1 MVTLPPAGTSSANDA
16 RAPMVV
22 SVDALPERH
31 VRDLL
36 RELPA
41 SAPRIRLAWLMLLM
55 GVVLSVAMLAM
66 LAVLATR
73 EGFASEIPVF
83 IIWGPLFCSSIVTGL
98 LILHRYP
105 GHRVGWVL
113 CLAGFTWITANTT
126 YLYGTLGLG
135 HSTILLPAADIVA
148 QIGFYYPFGLYLIV
162 VELLLIFPTGHLV
175 SPRWQLVRC
184 LGALGALGASLMI
197 GFGSPLVM
205 NGEFGDI
212 PNPWHRTGIAGNA
225 MSAAGVGF
233 FLMLAMGIPAGISM
247 VRRLRRATGVE
258 RMQLRW
264 IALASS
270 VLVVAYIIHVVAITN
285 FVDRPWFW
293 IIFSFWGLAL
303 NSVGIL
309 TGIAILRYRLYDIDI
324 AIHRSVLYACLIAI
338 IALLYLVL
346 INLLELVATQFGSE
360 EPSPWLSSMVVAS
373 GIALAVH
380 PVRQWLEGRVNRR
393 LYGERDNPD
402 GILARLGVRLETAVA
417 PAEVLREVT
426 DTVRELLR
434 LPHAAV
440 ALREEN
446 GLVVATESGIP
457 GSEQLG
463 VPMIYQHEPIGELR
477 VTPRGPGE
485 GFSEADTVV
494 LERIAR
500 QTAIAAYALR
510 VTGDLQLARARL
522 VTTREEERRRL
533 RRDLHDGLGAQL
545 AALTMQTNGVRRL
558 LHSDPERADIELAT
572 IQAELRGAIGDIRRL
587 VHDLR
592 PPALDEF
599 GLVAALR
606 SRLVAY
612 ESDAGDVTMTL
623 HASGNDAA
631 LPAAVEV
638 AVYRIVQEAL
648 TNIERHAGA
657 GHVRISLD
665 FGREVN
671 LTITDD
677 GRGIPATYEP
687 GVGIHSMRERTEEL
701 GGTFTIGPA
710 GDDGTRIA
718 IAIPLPE
725 TA

>member
-1 MVTLPPAGTSSANDA
+1 
-16 RAPMVV
+16 MVV

-41 SAPRIRLAWLMLLM
+41 TAPRIRLAWLMLLV
-55 GVVLSVAMLAM
+55 GVVLSVAMLAT
-66 LAVLATR
+66 LAVLAIR
-73 EGFASEIPVF
+73 EGFDPDIPVF

-135 HSTILLPAADIVA
+135 HSTMHLPAADVVA
-148 QIGFYYPFGLYLIV
+148 QIGFYYPFGLYLIL
-162 VELLLIFPTGHLV
+162 VELLLIFPTGHLA
-175 SPRWQLVRC
+175 SPWWRIVRW
-184 LGALGALGASLMI
+184 LGVLGALGASLMI
-197 GFGSPLVM
+197 GFGNPLVM
-205 NGEFGDI
+205 DGEFGDI
-212 PNPWHRTGIAGNA
+212 PNPWHITGIAGD
-225 MSAAGVGF
+225 MMDTAGVGF
-233 FLMLAMGIPAGISM
+233 FLMFAMGIPAGISM

-264 IALASS
+264 IALAAS
-270 VLVVAYIIHVVAITN
+270 VMIVTYVIHLVAVTN

-293 IIFSFWGLAL
+293 IVFSFWGLAL

-338 IALLYLVL
+338 IAVLYLAL
-346 INLLELVATQFGSE
+346 INLLEFATTQLGSE
-360 EPSPWLSSMVVAS
+360 QPSPWVSSVVVAS
-373 GIALAVH
+373 GVALAVH
-380 PVRQWLEGRVNRR
+380 PVRQWLEERVNRR

-402 GILARLGVRLETAVA
+402 GILTRLGVRLETAVA
-417 PAEVLREVT
+417 PAEVLHEVA

-434 LPHAAV
+434 LPHAAI
-440 ALREEN
+440 ALHDGN
-446 GLVVATESGIP
+446 NLVVATESGVP
-457 GSEQLG
+457 GSEQVG
-463 VPMIYQHEPIGELR
+463 VPMVYQHEPIGELR

-510 VTGDLQLARARL
+510 VTSDLQLARERL

-545 AALTMQTNGVRRL
+545 AALTMQANGVRRL
-558 LHSDPERADIELAT
+558 LHSDLARADTELAI
-572 IQAELRGAIGDIRRL
+572 IQEELRSAIGDIRRL
-587 VHDLR
+587 VHNLR

-606 SRLVAY
+606 SRLIAY
-612 ESDAGDVTMTL
+612 ESDVGGVTVTL
-623 HASGNDAA
+623 RANGNDAT
-631 LPAAVEV
+631 LPAAIEV

-657 GHVRISLD
+657 RRVCISLD
-665 FGREVN
+665 FGREVK

-677 GRGIPATYEP
+677 GRGIHAKYEP
-687 GVGIHSMRERTEEL
+687 GVGIHSMRERTEEI
-701 GGTFTIGPA
+701 GGIFTIGSA
-710 GDDGTRIA
+710 SDGGTRIA
-718 IAIPLPE
+718 VTIPLPE
-725 TA
+725 NS